1 MFANNNLN
9 KTVFASNLKTINLA
23 TGLPKGYAGAG
34 ASYGS
39 SFVTYGILA
48 GGTSGGSGGTG
59 GGGTGGGGTGGGD
72 SSFAYYILLKYSD
85 LAKIV
90 RTINNLMYQF
100 SLGNYDYV
108 IANFTSVVYYNLS
121 QELYKIKEDSTSYPD
136 YEEMRVNVVR
146 GLEGLNKS
154 VLLYKEH
161 SSTLLQL
168 ESQTQKA
175 NILDDMDKLRDYIR
189 GLHGSISLFPDMY
202 VTSIA
207 ATLKPE
213 IAIYI
218 QLYGYPE
225 GGVFEA
231 DKLAFALTLVP
242 EDQQNDVGNDLSG
255 NDLSGNDLSGNDL
268 SGNDLS
274 GNDLSGN
281 DLSGNDL
288 SGNDILDSDLVY

>member
-1 MFANNNLN
+1 MFANSNQN

-48 GGTSGGSGGTG
+48 GGTSGSSGGSGTGSGGTG
-59 GGGTGGGGTGGGD
+59 TGGTGGGD

-90 RTINNLMYQF
+90 RTINDLMYQF

-121 QELYKIKEDSTSYPD
+121 QELYKIKENATSYPD

-168 ESQTQKA
+168 ENQTQKA
-175 NILDDMDKLRDYIR
+175 SILDDMDKLRDYIR

-218 QLYGYPE
+218 QLYGFPE

-242 EDQQNDVGNDLSG
+242 EDQDNNEIG

>member
-1 MFANNNLN
+1 MFANNNQN

-48 GGTSGGSGGTG
+48 GGTSGSSSGSGTGSGGTG
-59 GGGTGGGGTGGGD
+59 TGGTGGGD

-85 LAKIV
+85 LSKIV

-121 QELYKIKEDSTSYPD
+121 QELYKIKEDSTAYPD

-175 NILDDMDKLRDYIR
+175 NILDDMDRLRDYIR

-218 QLYGYPE
+218 QLYGFPE

-242 EDQQNDVGNDLSG
+242 EDEQSNDVVG

-288 SGNDILDSDLVY
+288 SGNDILDSDLIY